1 VINET
6 EIEKA
11 NFHYF
16 DSVLSL
22 SSAYHYQLSLMKMI
36 NLLLLLV
43 FLINPEGIIVAK
55 ELSLGLLQQRLDQVN
70 H

>member
-1 VINET
+1 MINET
-6 EIEKA
+6 AIEKA

-22 SSAYHYQLSLMKMI
+22 SSAYRYQLSLMKII

-43 FLINPEGIIVAK
+43 FLINPEGIMVAK
-55 ELSLGLLQQRLDQVN
+55 ELSMGQLQQRLNQVN
-70 H
+70 A